1 MRARMAL
8 AIGGIAYELREV
20 RLSDKPPAMLAA
32 SPKATVPV
40 LVLPDGTVIDESL
53 AIMRWALAIRDPE
66 DWLAR
71 SDPALIAA
79 IDGPFK
85 HDLDRYKY
93 PDRHAAEAAND
104 AAKDAAAHRQSAFGF
119 LGEIDRRLAAAGQ
132 LCGGS
137 RGLAD
142 AAIMPF
148 IRQFAAV
155 DRVWFDAQPLPALK
169 AWLAGHLASSLF
181 EEIMV
186 RVPVWSPCP
195 DFAGR

>member
-8 AIGGIAYELREV
+8 AISGIAYELREV

-66 DWLAR
+66 DWLTR
-71 SDPALIAA
+71 SDPVLIAA

-93 PDRHAAEAAND
+93 PERHGADGN
-104 AAKDAAAHRQSAFGF
+104 AHRQSALSF
-119 LGEIDRRLAAAGQ
+119 LGEIDRRLAVNGQ

-155 DRVWFDAQPLPALK
+155 DQEWFDALPLPDIK
-169 AWLAGHLASSLF
+169 AWLAGHLASTLF
-181 EEIMV
+181 EEIMA
-186 RVPVWSPCP
+186 RVPVWTP
-195 DFAGR
+195 RNQ